1 MSVESG
7 QTTLEIGQRIQL
19 DLFGMRLPG
28 LRSRDSRAAG
38 TVVGL
43 GPGVITVL
51 LDGVEGPESEVTVSL
66 GRVER

>member
-1 MSVESG
+1 MVESG
-7 QTTLEIGQRIQL
+7 QRTLEIGQRIQL

-28 LRSRDSRAAG
+28 RRSPDSRAAG

-51 LDGVEGPESEVTVSL
+51 LDAGEGPRSEVTVSL
-66 GRVER
+66 GRIER

>member
-28 LRSRDSRAAG
+28 LLSRDSRAAG

-51 LDGVEGPESEVTVSL
+51 LDAGEEPGSEVTVSL

>member
-1 MSVESG
+1 MSVDSG
-7 QTTLEIGQRIQL
+7 HRTLAIGQRIQL

-28 LRSRDSRAAG
+28 LRSGDRRGAG

-51 LDGVEGPESEVTVSL
+51 LDAGVGPAAEVTVSL